1 MVVIFYSRRIW
12 RQEENFMTNEPL
24 SALTSS
30 TNPDELFVACRALD
44 GKFTFIYS
52 SIPEVY
58 SMYYWIFPS
67 GAALYVF
74 CTDAVMDNEY
84 GSHIDNCYIQDPE

>member
-1 MVVIFYSRRIW
+1 MVVIFTAAEFGGRRK
-12 RQEENFMTNEPL
+12 NFMANEPL

-30 TNPDELFVACRALD
+30 TNPDELVVACRALD